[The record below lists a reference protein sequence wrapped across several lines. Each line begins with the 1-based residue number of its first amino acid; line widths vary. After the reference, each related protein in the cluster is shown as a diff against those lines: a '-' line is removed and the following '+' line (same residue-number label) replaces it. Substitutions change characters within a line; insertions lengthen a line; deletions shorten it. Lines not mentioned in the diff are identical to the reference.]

1 MVSFVSVRELGLKL
15 VKSFIL
21 VILVCCLA
29 ACAGFVGIN
38 PAELVKTSRQEQI
51 VLTEGVSTV
60 SYRGLN
66 YRWEE
71 GALPGVYK
79 AEREDSKG
87 VYYFG
92 SDRSIWM
99 TNEAFQRKP
108 RLHIGGIFLPHDKS
122 KGPQFFYI
130 FEMDPTTVDNID
142 AYVQSRIVATAATPA
157 VAPRAAG
164 VSLGANV
171 AGNVIGGAVV
181 SGLISLNVGRIEM
194 YPPIED
200 AKARERILG
209 ALRTLTVAAPK

>member
-1 MVSFVSVRELGLKL
+1 MKF
-15 VKSFIL
+15 VKSLIL
-21 VILVCCLA
+21 VTLVCCLA
-29 ACAGFVGIN
+29 ACAGFAGIN
-38 PAELVKTSRQEQI
+38 PAELGKTNKQEEI
-51 VLTEGVSTV
+51 FLTEGVSTV
-60 SYRGLN
+60 SYRGMN

-130 FEMDPTTVDNID
+130 FEMDATTIDNID
-142 AYVQSRIVATAATPA
+142 AYVQSRIVATAASPA
-157 VAPRAAG
+157 VAPGTAG
-164 VSLGANV
+164 VSPGANV
-171 AGNVIGGAVV
+171 AGNVIGGALVR
-181 SGLISLNVGRIEM
+181 GLISLNEGRIEM

-200 AKARERILG
+200 VKAREKILG
-209 ALRTLTVAAPK
+209 ALRTVTLAAPK